1 MYGKAIQ
8 TTKPKTNGII
18 TPAIR
23 GSQYDNNSCKTK
35 KYHGAFAGFG
45 VTFGFASSRRGA
57 CNIADRKIKK
67 AVIAI
72 NATNSGSIKC
82 GQVLTLSTG
91 SETDFCIGF
100 ALTTVNNRCVTFT
113 SGAKSTSSGALV
125 SGAFAA
131 GFSSTLTAGAG
142 VSAAGAGVSAA
153 GAGVSAAG
161 AGVSAAGAGVSSII
175 FTSGSF
181 EITVGSDSPF
191 ISAKACST
199 LMPKAFAL
207 ASADLC
213 NKCSGMFT
221 ISLYKGPEIP
231 PSFLTLQKW
240 TAIKITMINGKKST

>member
-23 GSQYDNNSCKTK
+23 GSQYDNNSCKPK

-113 SGAKSTSSGALV
+113 SGAKSTSSGASV

-131 GFSSTLTAGAG
+131 GFSSTLT
-142 VSAAGAGVSAA
+142 AGAGVSAA

>member
-23 GSQYDNNSCKTK
+23 GSQYDNSSCKPK

-161 AGVSAAGAGVSSII
+161 AGVSSII

>member
-23 GSQYDNNSCKTK
+23 GSQYDNSSCKPK

-72 NATNSGSIKC
+72 NAANSGSIKC

-113 SGAKSTSSGALV
+113 SGAKSTSSGASV

-131 GFSSTLTAGAG
+131 GFSSTLT
-142 VSAAGAGVSAA
+142 AGAGVSAA

>member
-23 GSQYDNNSCKTK
+23 GSQYDNSSCKPK

-113 SGAKSTSSGALV
+113 SGAKSTSSGASV

-131 GFSSTLTAGAG
+131 GFSSTLT
-142 VSAAGAGVSAA
+142 AGAGVSAA

>member
-1 MYGKAIQ
+1 MV
-8 TTKPKTNGII
+8 
-18 TPAIR
+18 
-23 GSQYDNNSCKTK
+23 GSC
-35 KYHGAFAGFG
+35 
-45 VTFGFASSRRGA
+45 
-57 CNIADRKIKK
+57 
-67 AVIAI
+67 
-72 NATNSGSIKC
+72 
-82 GQVLTLSTG
+82 
-91 SETDFCIGF
+91 FCIGF
-100 ALTTVNNRCVTFT
+100 AFTTVNNRCVTFT
-113 SGAKSTSSGALV
+113 SGAKSTSSGVSALE
-125 SGAFAA
+125 AFAA
-131 GFSSTLTAGAG
+131 GFSSAFTAGAG

-161 AGVSAAGAGVSSII
+161 AGVSAAGAGVSSIV

-213 NKCSGMFT
+213 NKCSGMST
-221 ISLYKGPEIP
+221 ISLYKGPDIP

>member
-1 MYGKAIQ
+1 M
-8 TTKPKTNGII
+8 
-18 TPAIR
+18 
-23 GSQYDNNSCKTK
+23 
-35 KYHGAFAGFG
+35 
-45 VTFGFASSRRGA
+45 
-57 CNIADRKIKK
+57 
-67 AVIAI
+67 
-72 NATNSGSIKC
+72 
-82 GQVLTLSTG
+82 
-91 SETDFCIGF
+91 GF

-113 SGAKSTSSGALV
+113 SGAKSTSSGESVA
-125 SGAFAA
+125 GAFAA
-131 GFSSTLTAGAG
+131 GFSSTLTAGVSAAGAG

-199 LMPKAFAL
+199 LMPNAFAL

-213 NKCSGMFT
+213 NKCSGIST

>member
-23 GSQYDNNSCKTK
+23 GSQYDNSSCKPK

-113 SGAKSTSSGALV
+113 SGAKSTSSGASV

-153 GAGVSAAG
+153 GAGVS
-161 AGVSAAGAGVSSII
+161 SII
-175 FTSGSF
+175 FTYGSF

>member
-23 GSQYDNNSCKTK
+23 GSQYDNSSCKPK

-113 SGAKSTSSGALV
+113 SGAKSTSSGASV
-125 SGAFAA
+125 SGA
-131 GFSSTLTAGAG
+131 
-142 VSAAGAGVSAA
+142 SAAGAGDSAA
-153 GAGVSAAG
+153 GAGF
-161 AGVSAAGAGVSSII
+161 SSII

-240 TAIKITMINGKKST
+240 AAIKITMINGKKST